1 MHSSNWE
8 SGCWFYD
15 EISWSLRAAK
25 HDDFSELGCFG
36 SETNVVYGCI
46 TTAPPATTAIWFSKT
61 PLLHLMLCKKSSIC
75 GSRSAVSIKP
85 WVRLKRWILR
95 SGLEGNSSPP
105 LFTAS
110 VCLETMETLEPSTIV
125 THATCNKIL
134 SNGQKSISCIH
145 RSFSVRFHPTVSE
158 TSRSN
163 GFPFKSHGG
172 CSSHVRGGLK
182 RAAKEDE
189 ELPQNYWG
197 TVGIYRLMIHPKKLG
212 KNQAHL
218 TSLCDSNDNE
228 LVSWDLFHPSY

>member
-1 MHSSNWE
+1 MD
-8 SGCWFYD
+8 C
-15 EISWSLRAAK
+15 
-25 HDDFSELGCFG
+25 
-36 SETNVVYGCI
+36 
-46 TTAPPATTAIWFSKT
+46 
-61 PLLHLMLCKKSSIC
+61 
-75 GSRSAVSIKP
+75 
-85 WVRLKRWILR
+85 
-95 SGLEGNSSPP
+95 EGNSSPP

-125 THATCNKIL
+125 THATCNNIL

-145 RSFSVRFHPTVSE
+145 RSFSIRFHPTVSE

-197 TVGIYRLMIHPKKLG
+197 TVGNSVGIYRLMIHPKKLG

-218 TSLCDSNDNE
+218 TSIFDSNDNE
-228 LVSWDLFHPSY
+228 LVS